1 MRYLWVLS
9 LIISGSEMLLLH
21 FDSEHSVTLHGKG
34 ISDHWEFW
42 GPPNNDPSRSDI
54 CSLNDQ

>member
-42 GPPNNDPSRSDI
+42 GVKP
-54 CSLNDQ
+54 